1 MIYKRL
7 SLINKRPSV
16 VKKRWLVILKKSW
29 FTNGNWLSTK
39 GCRLLAKYHWLST
52 KGCRDLQK
60 VIDYSQKVIV
70 VYKTLSSVTNGYRYE
85 QNVIVIY
92 TRLSLLRRKK
102 SGFTKDCRPSSNG
115 NRLLAKDCWLSTK
128 GYLPFTKRSSGIDQ
142 SFALLAKDYRLST
155 KGYPYFQEVIGY
167 QQKCIRYQQ
176 LWW

>member
-1 MIYKRL
+1 M
-7 SLINKRPSV
+7 
-16 VKKRWLVILKKSW
+16 
-29 FTNGNWLSTK
+29 
-39 GCRLLAKYHWLST
+39 
-52 KGCRDLQK
+52 
-60 VIDYSQKVIV
+60 
-70 VYKTLSSVTNGYRYE
+70 VYKTLLSVTNGYRYE

-142 SFALLAKDYRLST
+142 SFALLAKGYRLST

-167 QQKCIRYQQ
+167 QQTCIRYQQ
-176 LWW
+176 LWRSTRGHRYEQTVSNMNKKVILTTETIVSDGRYGY